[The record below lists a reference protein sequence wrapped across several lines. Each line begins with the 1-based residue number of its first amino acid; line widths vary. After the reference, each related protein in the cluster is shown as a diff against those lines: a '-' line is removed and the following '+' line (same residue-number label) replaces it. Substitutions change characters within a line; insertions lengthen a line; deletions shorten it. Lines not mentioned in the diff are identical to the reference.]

1 MKKVTKLPEQ
11 PSDPASYQ
19 NLIEFLAIL
28 SDTTD
33 DLNLL
38 QTELNKAERELI
50 DEHRDKLVEYHERIA
65 KAELAIEQICRAH
78 PDWFEKV
85 KTLKTPYGQ
94 CSFRKSSELNA
105 PSEDASISL
114 IKASGRAKD
123 FLRTSE
129 ELDLE
134 ALEKLSD
141 AELAAFG
148 IIRREERKFSVKPA
162 RVDVGKA
169 AVEAAKE
176 VKVA

>member
-11 PSDPASYQ
+11 PTDPAAYQ
-19 NLIEFLAIL
+19 NLVEFLAIL
-28 SDTTD
+28 ADTTD
-33 DLNLL
+33 ELNLL
-38 QTELNKAERELI
+38 QAELNKAERSLI
-50 DEHRDKLVEYHERIA
+50 DEHRDELVEYHERIA
-65 KAELAIEQICRAH
+65 KAEQAIEQICRAH
-78 PDWFEKV
+78 PDWFKKA

-94 CSFRKSSELNA
+94 CSFRKSSELA
-105 PSEDASISL
+105 TPSEDASIAL

-123 FLRTSE
+123 FLRTTE

-141 AELAAFG
+141 TELAAFG
-148 IIRREERKFSVKPA
+148 IIRREEEKFTAKPA

-176 VKVA
+176 VAA